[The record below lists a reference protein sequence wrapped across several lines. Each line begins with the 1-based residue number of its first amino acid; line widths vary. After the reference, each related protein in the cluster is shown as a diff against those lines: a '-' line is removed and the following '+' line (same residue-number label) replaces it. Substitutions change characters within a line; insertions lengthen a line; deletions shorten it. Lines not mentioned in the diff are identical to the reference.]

1 VVHWYVLAIGQ
12 VAFTIRQWLRERLNR
27 EKKMFGRKKK
37 QQAQSKTGT
46 PEKQSQLAVVKD
58 AYKLVKK
65 NSPLAIIWCLLV
77 FVLIITFGV
86 IIGNNLGHP
95 IYAGFLSLP
104 LGFLA
109 AFFLFTRYA
118 NTAAFS
124 SIEGQ
129 IGAGASVLMSIRR
142 GFVTT
147 PAVNVNRDQDMVH
160 RVSGK
165 AGIILVGEG
174 GFGVKSLMQDER
186 RKMERFLSGVPVT
199 EVIVG
204 DGSGQVSIRKLQKHL
219 KKLPKKLS
227 TVQLREVRARL
238 KSVGGLN
245 IPMPKGP
252 MPTNV
257 RMPRR

>member
-1 VVHWYVLAIGQ
+1 
-12 VAFTIRQWLRERLNR
+12 
-27 EKKMFGRKKK
+27 MFGRKKK
-37 QQAQSKTGT
+37 KEEAAAKGDA
-46 PEKQSQLAVVKD
+46 PKKQSQLAVVKD
-58 AYKLVKK
+58 AYRLVKK
-65 NSPLAIIWCLLV
+65 ESPLAVVWCLVIFDLV
-77 FVLIITFGV
+77 LTFGI

-95 IYAGFLSLP
+95 IYAGFITLP
-104 LGFLA
+104 VAFLA

-118 NTAAFS
+118 NTAAFA
-124 SIEGQ
+124 SIQGQ
-129 IGAGASVLMSIRR
+129 LGAGASVLMSIKR

-174 GFGVKSLMQDER
+174 GFGVKSLMQDEK

-199 EVIVG
+199 EVMVG
-204 DGSGQVSIRKLQKHL
+204 ENSGQVSIKKLHKHL
-219 KKLPKKLS
+219 KKLPKKLN
-227 TVQLREVRARL
+227 TAQLREVRARL
-238 KSVGGLN
+238 RSVGGLN
-245 IPMPKGP
+245 LPMPKGP

>member
-1 VVHWYVLAIGQ
+1 
-12 VAFTIRQWLRERLNR
+12 
-27 EKKMFGRKKK
+27 MFGRKKK
-37 QQAQSKTGT
+37 KEEAAAKGDA
-46 PEKQSQLAVVKD
+46 PKKQSQLAVVKD
-58 AYKLVKK
+58 AYRLVKK
-65 NSPLAIIWCLLV
+65 DSPLAVVWCLV
-77 FVLIITFGV
+77 IFVLVLTFGI

-95 IYAGFLSLP
+95 IYAGFITLP
-104 LGFLA
+104 VAFLA

-118 NTAAFS
+118 NTAAFA
-124 SIEGQ
+124 SIQGQ
-129 IGAGASVLMSIRR
+129 LGAGASVLMSIKR

-174 GFGVKSLMQDER
+174 GFGVKSLMQDEK

-199 EVIVG
+199 EVMVG
-204 DGSGQVSIRKLQKHL
+204 ENSGQVSIKKLHKYL
-219 KKLPKKLS
+219 KKLPKKLN
-227 TVQLREVRARL
+227 TAQLREVRARL
-238 KSVGGLN
+238 RSVGGLN
-245 IPMPKGP
+245 LPMPKGP

>member
-1 VVHWYVLAIGQ
+1 
-12 VAFTIRQWLRERLNR
+12 
-27 EKKMFGRKKK
+27 MFGRKKK
-37 QQAQSKTGT
+37 NDQTPAKGDASK
-46 PEKQSQLAVVKD
+46 KQSQLAVVKD

-65 NSPLAIIWCLLV
+65 ESPLAVLWCLLI
-77 FVLIITFGV
+77 FALVLTFGV
-86 IIGNNLGHP
+86 IIGKNLGHP
-95 IYAGFLSLP
+95 IYAGFITLP
-104 LGFLA
+104 VAFLA

-118 NTAAFS
+118 NVAAYS

-142 GFVTT
+142 GFITT

-174 GFGVKSLMQDER
+174 GFGVKSLMQDEK

-199 EVIVG
+199 EVVVG
-204 DGSGQVSIRKLQKHL
+204 DGQGQVSIRKLQKHL
-219 KKLPKKLS
+219 KKLPKKLN

-238 KSVGGLN
+238 RSVGGLN
-245 IPMPKGP
+245 MPMPKGP
-252 MPTNV
+252 MPTNQ
-257 RMPRR
+257 RTPRR

>member
-1 VVHWYVLAIGQ
+1 
-12 VAFTIRQWLRERLNR
+12 
-27 EKKMFGRKKK
+27 MFGRKKK
-37 QQAQSKTGT
+37 NEEAITKGAA
-46 PEKQSQLAVVKD
+46 PEKQSQLAVLKD
-58 AYKLVKK
+58 AFKLVKD
-65 NSPLAIIWCLLV
+65 NSPIAIVWCLLI
-77 FVLIITFGV
+77 FVLILIFGV

-95 IYAGFLSLP
+95 IYAGFLSIP
-104 LGFLA
+104 LAFLA
-109 AFFLFTRYA
+109 AFFLFTRFA

-174 GFGVKSLMQDER
+174 GFAVRSLMQDEK
-186 RKMERFLSGVPVT
+186 RKMERFLSGVPIT
-199 EVIVG
+199 EIYVG
-204 DGSGQVSIRKLQKHL
+204 DGQNQVSIRKLQKHL
-219 KKLPKKLS
+219 KKLPKKLNTS
-227 TVQLREVRARL
+227 QLREVRARL
-238 KSVGGLN
+238 RSVGGLN
-245 IPMPKGP
+245 LPMPKGP
-252 MPTNV
+252 MPSNA

>member
-1 VVHWYVLAIGQ
+1 
-12 VAFTIRQWLRERLNR
+12 
-27 EKKMFGRKKK
+27 MFGRKKK
-37 QQAQSKTGT
+37 KEEAAAKGDA
-46 PEKQSQLAVVKD
+46 PKKQSQLSVVKD

-65 NSPLAIIWCLLV
+65 DSPLAVVWCLLI
-77 FVLIITFGV
+77 FVLVLTFGI

-95 IYAGFLSLP
+95 IYAGFITLP
-104 LGFLA
+104 VAFLA

-118 NTAAFS
+118 NTAAFA
-124 SIEGQ
+124 SIQGQ
-129 IGAGASVLMSIRR
+129 LGAGASVLMSIKR

-160 RVSGK
+160 RVSSK
-165 AGIILVGEG
+165 AGIVLVGEG
-174 GFGVKSLMQDER
+174 GFGVKSLMQDEK

-204 DGSGQVSIRKLQKHL
+204 ENSGQVSIKKLHKHL
-219 KKLPKKLS
+219 KKLPKKLN
-227 TVQLREVRARL
+227 TAQLREVRARL
-238 KSVGGLN
+238 RSVGGLN
-245 IPMPKGP
+245 LPMPKGP

>member
-1 VVHWYVLAIGQ
+1 
-12 VAFTIRQWLRERLNR
+12 
-27 EKKMFGRKKK
+27 MFGRKKK
-37 QQAQSKTGT
+37 TEEAPAKGAA
-46 PEKQSQLAVVKD
+46 PEKQSQLAVLKD
-58 AYKLVKK
+58 AFKLVKGD
-65 NSPLAIIWCLLV
+65 SPLSLVWCLLV
-77 FVLIITFGV
+77 FVLIVVFGV

-95 IYAGFLSLP
+95 IYAGFLSTP

-109 AFFLFTRYA
+109 AFFLFTRFA

-129 IGAGASVLMSIRR
+129 MGAGASVLMSIRR

-174 GFGVKSLMQDER
+174 GFAVRTLMQDEK
-186 RKMERFLSGVPVT
+186 RKMERFLSGVPIT
-199 EVIVG
+199 EVYVG
-204 DGSGQVSIRKLQKHL
+204 DGQNQVSIRKLQKHL
-219 KKLPKKLS
+219 KKLPKKLN
-227 TVQLREVRARL
+227 TTQLREVRARL
-238 KSVGGLN
+238 RSVGGLN
-245 IPMPKGP
+245 LPMPKGP
-252 MPTNV
+252 MPGNV

>member
-1 VVHWYVLAIGQ
+1 
-12 VAFTIRQWLRERLNR
+12 
-27 EKKMFGRKKK
+27 MFGRKKK
-37 QQAQSKTGT
+37 EKELLKDGAPQ
-46 PEKQSQLAVVKD
+46 KQSQLSVLKD
-58 AYKLVKK
+58 AYKLVK
-65 NSPLAIIWCLLV
+65 NDSPMAILWCLLV
-77 FVLIITFGV
+77 FVLILTFGV

-104 LGFLA
+104 LAFLA
-109 AFFLFTRYA
+109 GFFLFTRFA

-124 SIEGQ
+124 SIQGQ
-129 IGAGASVLMSIRR
+129 LGAGASVLMSIKR
-142 GFVTT
+142 GFITT
-147 PAVNVNRDQDMVH
+147 PAVAVNRDQDMVH

-174 GFGVKSLMQDER
+174 GFAVRTLMQDER

-199 EVIVG
+199 EILVG
-204 DGSGQVSIRKLQKHL
+204 DGQGQVSIRKLQKHL

-238 KSVGGLN
+238 RSVGGLN

-252 MPTNV
+252 MPTSN
-257 RMPRR
+257 RMPKR

>member
-1 VVHWYVLAIGQ
+1 
-12 VAFTIRQWLRERLNR
+12 
-27 EKKMFGRKKK
+27 MFGRKKK
-37 QQAQSKTGT
+37 NEEALAKGAA
-46 PEKQSQLAVVKD
+46 PEKQSQLAVLKD
-58 AYKLVKK
+58 AFKLVKGD
-65 NSPLAIIWCLLV
+65 SPLSLVWCLLV
-77 FVLIITFGV
+77 FVLIVVFGV

-95 IYAGFLSLP
+95 IYAGFLSTP

-109 AFFLFTRYA
+109 AFFLFTRFA

-129 IGAGASVLMSIRR
+129 MGAGASVLMSIRR

-174 GFGVKSLMQDER
+174 GFAVRSLLQDEK
-186 RKMERFLSGVPVT
+186 RKMERFLSGVPIT
-199 EVIVG
+199 EIYVG
-204 DGSGQVSIRKLQKHL
+204 DGQNQVSIRKLQKHL
-219 KKLPKKLS
+219 KKLPKKLN
-227 TVQLREVRARL
+227 TTQLREVRARL
-238 KSVGGLN
+238 RSVGGLN
-245 IPMPKGP
+245 LPMPKGP
-252 MPTNV
+252 MPGNV

>member
-1 VVHWYVLAIGQ
+1 
-12 VAFTIRQWLRERLNR
+12 
-27 EKKMFGRKKK
+27 MFGRKKK
-37 QQAQSKTGT
+37 KEELANKSTEPK
-46 PEKQSQLAVVKD
+46 KQSQLAVVKD

-65 NSPLAIIWCLLV
+65 DSPFAIVWCLLV
-77 FVLIITFGV
+77 FVLVITFGV

-95 IYAGFLSLP
+95 IYAGFLSTP

-109 AFFLFTRYA
+109 GFFLFTRFA

-129 IGAGASVLMSIRR
+129 LGAGASVLMSIRR

-147 PAVNVNRDQDMVH
+147 PAVNVNRNQDMVH
-160 RVSGK
+160 RVSSK

-174 GFGVKSLMQDER
+174 GFATRSLIQDER
-186 RKMERFLSGVPVT
+186 RKMERFLSGVPVI
-199 EVIVG
+199 EVMVG
-204 DGSGQVSIRKLQKHL
+204 DEKGQVSVRKLQKHL

-227 TVQLREVRARL
+227 SAQLREVRARL
-238 KSVGGLN
+238 RSVGGLN

-252 MPTNV
+252 MPTNS
-257 RMPRR
+257 RMPKR

>member
-1 VVHWYVLAIGQ
+1 
-12 VAFTIRQWLRERLNR
+12 
-27 EKKMFGRKKK
+27 MFGRKKK
-37 QQAQSKTGT
+37 NEEAITKGAA
-46 PEKQSQLAVVKD
+46 PEKQSQLAVLKD
-58 AYKLVKK
+58 AFKLVKD
-65 NSPLAIIWCLLV
+65 NSPIAIVWCLLI
-77 FVLIITFGV
+77 FVLILIFGV

-95 IYAGFLSLP
+95 IYAGFLSIP
-104 LGFLA
+104 LAFLA
-109 AFFLFTRYA
+109 AFFLFTRFA

-174 GFGVKSLMQDER
+174 GFAVRSLMQDEK
-186 RKMERFLSGVPVT
+186 RKMERFLSGVPIT
-199 EVIVG
+199 EVYVG
-204 DGSGQVSIRKLQKHL
+204 DGQNQVSIRKLQKHM
-219 KKLPKKLS
+219 KKLPKKLNTS
-227 TVQLREVRARL
+227 QLREVRARL
-238 KSVGGLN
+238 RSVGGLN
-245 IPMPKGP
+245 LPMPKGP
-252 MPTNV
+252 MPGNA

>member
-1 VVHWYVLAIGQ
+1 
-12 VAFTIRQWLRERLNR
+12 
-27 EKKMFGRKKK
+27 MFGRKKK
-37 QQAQSKTGT
+37 NVEAPAKGDA
-46 PEKQSQLAVVKD
+46 PKKQSQLAVVKD

-65 NSPLAIIWCLLV
+65 DSPLAVVWCLLV
-77 FVLIITFGV
+77 FALVLTFGV

-95 IYAGFLSLP
+95 IYAGFITLP
-104 LGFLA
+104 VAFLA

-118 NTAAFS
+118 NVAAYA

-129 IGAGASVLMSIRR
+129 IGAGVSVLMSIRR

-174 GFGVKSLMQDER
+174 GFGVKTLMQDER

-199 EVIVG
+199 EVVVG
-204 DGSGQVSIRKLQKHL
+204 DGQGQVTVRKLQKHL
-219 KKLPKKLS
+219 KKLPKKLN

-238 KSVGGLN
+238 RSVGGLN
-245 IPMPKGP
+245 MPMPKGP
-252 MPTNV
+252 MPTNQ
-257 RMPRR
+257 RIPRR

>member
-1 VVHWYVLAIGQ
+1 
-12 VAFTIRQWLRERLNR
+12 
-27 EKKMFGRKKK
+27 MFGRKKK
-37 QQAQSKTGT
+37 EAAVSNDKNAA
-46 PEKQSQLAVVKD
+46 PEKQSQLAVLKD
-58 AYKLVKK
+58 AYKLVRKESPTGIIYSILSFVVVLAAGIIFG
-65 NSPLAIIWCLLV
+65 NSI
-77 FVLIITFGV
+77 
-86 IIGNNLGHP
+86 GHP
-95 IYAGFLSLP
+95 IYLGFISLP
-104 LGFLA
+104 LAFLV
-109 AFFLFTRYA
+109 AFFLFTRFA
-118 NTAAFS
+118 NSAAFA

-129 IGAGASVLMSIRR
+129 LGAGASVLMSIRR

-147 PAVNVNRDQDMVH
+147 PAVNVSRNQDMVH

-174 GFGVKSLMQDER
+174 SQAVRSLLQDER

-204 DGSGQVSIRKLQKHL
+204 DGPGQVSIRKLQNHL

-227 TVQLREVRARL
+227 TAQLREVRARVR
-238 KSVGGLN
+238 SVGGLN

>member
-1 VVHWYVLAIGQ
+1 
-12 VAFTIRQWLRERLNR
+12 
-27 EKKMFGRKKK
+27 MFERKKK
-37 QQAQSKTGT
+37 KEAQVKNGA

-58 AYKLVKK
+58 AYRLVKK
-65 NSPLAIIWCLLV
+65 DSPLAVFWCLLV
-77 FVLIITFGV
+77 FVLILTFGV
-86 IIGNNLGHP
+86 IIGYNLDHP

-104 LGFLA
+104 LAFLA

-142 GFVTT
+142 GFLTT
-147 PAVNVNRDQDMVH
+147 PAVNVNRNQDMVH

-204 DGSGQVSIRKLQKHL
+204 DGEGQVSIRKLQKHL

-227 TVQLREVRARL
+227 TVQLREVRARV

-245 IPMPKGP
+245 LPMPKGP
-252 MPTNV
+252 MPTNI

>member
-1 VVHWYVLAIGQ
+1 
-12 VAFTIRQWLRERLNR
+12 
-27 EKKMFGRKKK
+27 MFGRKKK
-37 QQAQSKTGT
+37 KEAQAKTGA
-46 PEKQSQLAVVKD
+46 PAKQSQLAVVKD

-65 NSPLAIIWCLLV
+65 ESPFAIIWCLLV

-174 GFGVKSLMQDER
+174 GYGVKSLIQDER

-204 DGSGQVSIRKLQKHL
+204 EGTGQVSIRKLQKHL
-219 KKLPKKLS
+219 KKLPKKLN

-245 IPMPKGP
+245 LPMPKGP

>member
-1 VVHWYVLAIGQ
+1 
-12 VAFTIRQWLRERLNR
+12 
-27 EKKMFGRKKK
+27 MFGRKKK
-37 QQAQSKTGT
+37 NEEAITKGAA
-46 PEKQSQLAVVKD
+46 PEKQSQLAVLKD
-58 AYKLVKK
+58 AFKLVKD
-65 NSPLAIIWCLLV
+65 NSPIAIVWCLLI
-77 FVLIITFGV
+77 FVLILIFGV

-95 IYAGFLSLP
+95 IYAGFLSIP
-104 LGFLA
+104 LAFLA
-109 AFFLFTRYA
+109 AFFLFTRFA

-174 GFGVKSLMQDER
+174 GFAVRSLMQDEK
-186 RKMERFLSGVPVT
+186 RKMERFLSGVPIT
-199 EVIVG
+199 EVYVG
-204 DGSGQVSIRKLQKHL
+204 DGQNQVSIRKLQKHL
-219 KKLPKKLS
+219 KKLPKKLNTS
-227 TVQLREVRARL
+227 QLREVRARL
-238 KSVGGLN
+238 RSVGGLN
-245 IPMPKGP
+245 LPMPKGP
-252 MPTNV
+252 MPGNA

>member
-1 VVHWYVLAIGQ
+1 
-12 VAFTIRQWLRERLNR
+12 
-27 EKKMFGRKKK
+27 MFGRKKK
-37 QQAQSKTGT
+37 KLAQAKTGA

-142 GFVTT
+142 GFITT

-199 EVIVG
+199 EVVVG
-204 DGSGQVSIRKLQKHL
+204 DGAGQVSIRKLQKHL
-219 KKLPKKLS
+219 KKLPKKLN

-252 MPTNV
+252 LPTNV

>member
-1 VVHWYVLAIGQ
+1 
-12 VAFTIRQWLRERLNR
+12 
-27 EKKMFGRKKK
+27 MFGRKKK
-37 QQAQSKTGT
+37 NVEAPAKGDA
-46 PEKQSQLAVVKD
+46 PKKQSQLAVVKD

-65 NSPLAIIWCLLV
+65 ESPLAVIWCLLV
-77 FVLIITFGV
+77 FALVLTFGV

-95 IYAGFLSLP
+95 IYAGFITLP
-104 LGFLA
+104 VAFLA

-118 NTAAFS
+118 NVAAYS

-147 PAVNVNRDQDMVH
+147 SAVNVNRDQDMVH

-174 GFGVKSLMQDER
+174 GFGVKTLMQDER

-199 EVIVG
+199 EVVVG
-204 DGSGQVSIRKLQKHL
+204 DGQGQVSIRKLQKHL
-219 KKLPKKLS
+219 RKLPKKLN

-238 KSVGGLN
+238 RSVGGLN
-245 IPMPKGP
+245 MPMPKGP
-252 MPTNV
+252 MPTNQ
-257 RMPRR
+257 RIPRR

>member
-1 VVHWYVLAIGQ
+1 
-12 VAFTIRQWLRERLNR
+12 
-27 EKKMFGRKKK
+27 MFGRKKK
-37 QQAQSKTGT
+37 KEEAATKGDA
-46 PEKQSQLAVVKD
+46 PKKQSQLAVVKD
-58 AYKLVKK
+58 AYRLVKK
-65 NSPLAIIWCLLV
+65 DSPLAVVWCLV
-77 FVLIITFGV
+77 IFVLVLTFGI

-95 IYAGFLSLP
+95 IYAGFITSP
-104 LGFLA
+104 VAFLA

-118 NTAAFS
+118 NTAAFA
-124 SIEGQ
+124 SIQGQ
-129 IGAGASVLMSIRR
+129 LGAGASVLMSIKR

-174 GFGVKSLMQDER
+174 GFGVKSLMQDEK

-199 EVIVG
+199 EVMVG
-204 DGSGQVSIRKLQKHL
+204 ENSGQVSIRKLHKHL
-219 KKLPKKLS
+219 KKLPKKLN
-227 TVQLREVRARL
+227 TAQLREVRARL
-238 KSVGGLN
+238 RSVGGLN
-245 IPMPKGP
+245 LPMPKGP

>member
-1 VVHWYVLAIGQ
+1 
-12 VAFTIRQWLRERLNR
+12 
-27 EKKMFGRKKK
+27 MFGRKKK
-37 QQAQSKTGT
+37 KEEQAKAGT
-46 PEKQSQLAVVKD
+46 AKKQSQMAVVKD

-65 NSPLAIIWCLLV
+65 DSPFAIFWCLLV
-77 FVLIITFGV
+77 FVLIVTFGV
-86 IIGNNLGHP
+86 IIGSNLGQP
-95 IYAGFLSLP
+95 IYAGVLSLP

-142 GFVTT
+142 GFITT

-160 RVSGK
+160 RVSAK

-174 GFGVKSLMQDER
+174 NFGVRSLMQDER

-204 DGSGQVSIRKLQKHL
+204 DGAGQVPIRKLQKHL

-238 KSVGGLN
+238 KSVGGLSVP
-245 IPMPKGP
+245 IPKGP
-252 MPTNV
+252 MPTNL

>member
-1 VVHWYVLAIGQ
+1 
-12 VAFTIRQWLRERLNR
+12 
-27 EKKMFGRKKK
+27 MFGRKKK
-37 QQAQSKTGT
+37 KEAQVQSAT

-58 AYKLVKK
+58 AYRMVKK
-65 NSPLAIIWCLLV
+65 DAPFAIFWCILV
-77 FVLIITFGV
+77 FVLILTFGV
-86 IIGNNLGHP
+86 IIGFNLNHP
-95 IYAGFLSLP
+95 IYAGFLSAP
-104 LGFLA
+104 LAFLA

-118 NTAAFS
+118 NTAAFA

-129 IGAGASVLMSIRR
+129 IGAGASVLMSIKR

-147 PAVNVNRDQDMVH
+147 PAVNVNRNQDMVH

-174 GFGVKSLMQDER
+174 GFGVKSLMQDEH

-199 EVIVG
+199 EIIVG
-204 DGSGQVSIRKLQKHL
+204 EGDGEVSIRKLQKHL

-227 TVQLREVRARL
+227 TVQLREVRARV
-238 KSVGGLN
+238 KSLGGLN

-252 MPTNV
+252 MPTNI

>member
-1 VVHWYVLAIGQ
+1 
-12 VAFTIRQWLRERLNR
+12 
-27 EKKMFGRKKK
+27 MFGRKKK

-58 AYKLVKK
+58 AYRLVKK
-65 NSPLAIIWCLLV
+65 DSPLAIIWCLLV

>member
-1 VVHWYVLAIGQ
+1 
-12 VAFTIRQWLRERLNR
+12 
-27 EKKMFGRKKK
+27 MFGRKKK
-37 QQAQSKTGT
+37 NVEAPAKGDA
-46 PEKQSQLAVVKD
+46 PKKQSQLAVVKD

-65 NSPLAIIWCLLV
+65 DSPLAVVWCLLV
-77 FVLIITFGV
+77 FALVLTFGV

-95 IYAGFLSLP
+95 IYAGFITLP
-104 LGFLA
+104 VAFLA

-118 NTAAFS
+118 NVAAYA

-174 GFGVKSLMQDER
+174 GFGVKTLIQDER

-199 EVIVG
+199 EVVVG
-204 DGSGQVSIRKLQKHL
+204 DGQGQVTVRKLQKHL
-219 KKLPKKLS
+219 KKLPKKLN

-238 KSVGGLN
+238 RSVGGLN
-245 IPMPKGP
+245 MPMPKGP
-252 MPTNV
+252 MPTNQ
-257 RMPRR
+257 RIPRR

>member
-1 VVHWYVLAIGQ
+1 
-12 VAFTIRQWLRERLNR
+12 
-27 EKKMFGRKKK
+27 MFGRKKK
-37 QQAQSKTGT
+37 KEAQAKTGT
-46 PEKQSQLAVVKD
+46 PAKQSQLAVVKD

-65 NSPLAIIWCLLV
+65 DSPFAIIWCLLV

-174 GFGVKSLMQDER
+174 GNGVKSLIQDER

-204 DGSGQVSIRKLQKHL
+204 DGTGQVSIRKLQKHL
-219 KKLPKKLS
+219 KKLPKKLN

-245 IPMPKGP
+245 LPMPKGP

>member
-1 VVHWYVLAIGQ
+1 
-12 VAFTIRQWLRERLNR
+12 
-27 EKKMFGRKKK
+27 MFGRKKK
-37 QQAQSKTGT
+37 KEEAAAKGDT
-46 PEKQSQLAVVKD
+46 PKKQSQLAVVKD

-65 NSPLAIIWCLLV
+65 DSPLAVVWCLV
-77 FVLIITFGV
+77 IFVLVLTFGI

-95 IYAGFLSLP
+95 IYAGFITLP
-104 LGFLA
+104 VAFLA

-118 NTAAFS
+118 NTAAFA
-124 SIEGQ
+124 SIQGQ
-129 IGAGASVLMSIRR
+129 LGAGASVLMSIKR

-165 AGIILVGEG
+165 AGIVLVGEG
-174 GFGVKSLMQDER
+174 GFGVKSLMQDEK

-204 DGSGQVSIRKLQKHL
+204 ENSGQVSIKKLHKHL
-219 KKLPKKLS
+219 KKLPKKLN
-227 TVQLREVRARL
+227 TAQLREVRARL
-238 KSVGGLN
+238 RSVGGLN
-245 IPMPKGP
+245 LPMPKGP

>member
-1 VVHWYVLAIGQ
+1 
-12 VAFTIRQWLRERLNR
+12 
-27 EKKMFGRKKK
+27 MFGRKKK
-37 QQAQSKTGT
+37 KVEAATKGDA
-46 PEKQSQLAVVKD
+46 PKKQSQLAVVKD
-58 AYKLVKK
+58 AYRLVKK
-65 NSPLAIIWCLLV
+65 DSPLAVVWCLV
-77 FVLIITFGV
+77 IFVLVLTFGI

-95 IYAGFLSLP
+95 IYAGFITLP
-104 LGFLA
+104 VAFLA

-118 NTAAFS
+118 NTAAFA
-124 SIEGQ
+124 SIQGQ
-129 IGAGASVLMSIRR
+129 LGAGASVLMSIKR

-174 GFGVKSLMQDER
+174 GFGVKSLMQDEK

-199 EVIVG
+199 EVMVG
-204 DGSGQVSIRKLQKHL
+204 ENSGQVSIRKLHKHL
-219 KKLPKKLS
+219 KKLPKKLN
-227 TVQLREVRARL
+227 TAQLREVRARL
-238 KSVGGLN
+238 RAVGGLN
-245 IPMPKGP
+245 LPMPKGP

>member
-1 VVHWYVLAIGQ
+1 
-12 VAFTIRQWLRERLNR
+12 
-27 EKKMFGRKKK
+27 MFGRKKK
-37 QQAQSKTGT
+37 EAAASKDKNAA
-46 PEKQSQLAVVKD
+46 PEKQSQLAVLKD
-58 AYKLVKK
+58 AYKLVRKESPTGIIYSILAFVVVLAAGIAFG
-65 NSPLAIIWCLLV
+65 NSI
-77 FVLIITFGV
+77 
-86 IIGNNLGHP
+86 GHP
-95 IYAGFLSLP
+95 IYLGFISLP
-104 LGFLA
+104 LAFLV
-109 AFFLFTRYA
+109 AFFLFTRFA
-118 NTAAFS
+118 NSAAFA

-129 IGAGASVLMSIRR
+129 LGAGASVLMSIRR

-147 PAVNVNRDQDMVH
+147 PAVNVSRNQDMVH

-174 GFGVKSLMQDER
+174 SQGVKALMQDER

-204 DGSGQVSIRKLQKHL
+204 DGAGQVSIRKLQKHL
-219 KKLPKKLS
+219 KKLPKKL
-227 TVQLREVRARL
+227 TTAQLREVRARVR
-238 KSVGGLN
+238 SVGGLN

>member
-1 VVHWYVLAIGQ
+1 
-12 VAFTIRQWLRERLNR
+12 
-27 EKKMFGRKKK
+27 MFGRKKK
-37 QQAQSKTGT
+37 NVEAPAKGNA
-46 PEKQSQLAVVKD
+46 PKKQSQLAVVKD

-65 NSPLAIIWCLLV
+65 DSPLAVIWCLLV
-77 FVLIITFGV
+77 FALVLTFGV

-95 IYAGFLSLP
+95 IYAGFITLP
-104 LGFLA
+104 VAFLA

-118 NTAAFS
+118 NVAAYS

-174 GFGVKSLMQDER
+174 GFGVKTLMQDER

-199 EVIVG
+199 EVVVG
-204 DGSGQVSIRKLQKHL
+204 DGQGQVSIRKLQKHL
-219 KKLPKKLS
+219 RKLPKKLN

-238 KSVGGLN
+238 RSVGGLN
-245 IPMPKGP
+245 MPMPKGP
-252 MPTNV
+252 MPTNQ
-257 RMPRR
+257 RIPRR